1 MSELS
6 TIFEKIKKVFLT
18 NLSQDEEKEDYHL
31 IFSPFSTGFTY
42 DDFLF
47 LDSNMATEDAK
58 KYVDELYEFSQI
70 ANTIPRE
77 NNFWALSGQ
86 QKDYLFNPYKSIL
99 QSLRLLDPDTI
110 KIEMFYKHPIFL
122 KALEVLGTEDINGY
136 KSFFELRTKIA
147 NEIENLGDSLN
158 DANKAAIEL
167 EIQLKKDNLKS
178 VEKQWKET
186 GNKEEIDE
194 KILTIVKDEFKRFLL
209 RFNEVKGILD
219 TAKREHAGSGDSF
232 YLTSCLPNN
241 LYDGEKIEWTKIEM
255 NKSDLEE
262 IKKDIQPEEYSEII
276 GSSGLSDLE
285 FEKITFEVL
294 FAGVTRPWFDNR
306 ILNSPFW
313 TIHILN
319 KEEIEI
325 PRVTSKLI
333 FVRQVEMKVSDNEK
347 NKKVLLQHKTLQN
360 LGPFI
365 VNMAQLKTG
374 QKVQLNSVN
383 KGLKLNR
390 KTLLNV
396 SAQLHRKKELN
407 KNQSIQK
414 VIAKKQSQ
422 FLRLSPQLRQMQSIK
437 MTTVK
442 KPPVIKKSLL
452 AKPMLFLKLNTM
464 LLNQVSC
471 RFNFKDANT
480 QKDVAVAIEEIKIL
494 KQGKPISIKMTK
506 SNNGLATNLPA
517 NTMYEI
523 RIQTKG
529 YEQLQFSFK
538 TTTKKSNKNLSN
550 YTFKLN
556 PEVVEEVDIES
567 FQLIGVV
574 ARVIKPFPQPIQTA
588 DYI

>member
-99 QSLRLLDPDTI
+99 QSLRLLDPETI

-147 NEIENLGDSLN
+147 NEIGNLGDSLN

-407 KNQSIQK
+407 KSQSIQK

-452 AKPMLFLKLNTM
+452 AKPMLFLKLNKM